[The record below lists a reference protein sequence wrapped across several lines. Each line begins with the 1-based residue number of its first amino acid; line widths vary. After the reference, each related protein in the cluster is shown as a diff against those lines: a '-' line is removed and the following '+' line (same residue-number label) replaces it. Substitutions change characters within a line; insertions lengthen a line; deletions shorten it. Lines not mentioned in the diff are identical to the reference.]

1 LATDR
6 LTLDRPS
13 SSAEAAP
20 TLPVAGERLKLA
32 RDTLCADCVS
42 TKMLRGGMSVAAGAV
57 SGQREDA
64 LDWRIRDK
72 IIGPLK
78 Y

>member
-1 LATDR
+1 
-6 LTLDRPS
+6 
-13 SSAEAAP
+13 
-20 TLPVAGERLKLA
+20 LPVAGERLKLA

-64 LDWRIRDK
+64 LDWRVGWGEYFVNFVLRPDK
-72 IIGPLK
+72 R
-78 Y
+78 